1 MPQSRASFLRDPVT
15 VPREERLE
23 HYRSMAARYRRM
35 AEREGRSFVRE
46 GLLDL
51 ARQCAAVADSL
62 DRTVTP

>member
-15 VPREERLE
+15 VPRGERLE
-23 HYRSMAARYRRM
+23 HYRSMAARYSRM

-62 DRTVTP
+62 DGATSP

>member
-1 MPQSRASFLRDPVT
+1 MPQSRASFLLDPVT

-23 HYRSMAARYRRM
+23 HYRSMAARYSRM

-51 ARQCAAVADSL
+51 ARQCAAVADCL

>member
-35 AEREGRSFVRE
+35 AEREDRSLVRE